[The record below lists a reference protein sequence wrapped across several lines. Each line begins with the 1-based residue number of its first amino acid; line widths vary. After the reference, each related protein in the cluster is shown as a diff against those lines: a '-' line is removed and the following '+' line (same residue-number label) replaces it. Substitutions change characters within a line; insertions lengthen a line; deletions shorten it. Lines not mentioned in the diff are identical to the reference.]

1 MKNLIFIL
9 LTGVLPHV
17 IQAQSGKDLTFN
29 FNTDVRS
36 ALKVEPY
43 LGGSASIAYGDYID
57 YHRSFLGGSE
67 EGTKFGGSI
76 LPLPMVTGGVQ
87 ARYALFTDGVLESLN
102 LSAGIQYMQ
111 RGFIN
116 RFHMKHGFSSEI
128 EDISTYRE
136 IYRHNYLA
144 IPIHLRWGTKWFITA
159 GGAFSLHVNSSRTQI
174 LKREQSGAD
183 AFEGGFQ
190 NNSRNKEKVPVSV
203 LRKTHTNISIGGGY
217 QFSESLAAGL
227 RVYSGSEIFQ
237 SVADAYGTIQVEL
250 SFYHN
255 IKIFK

>member
-9 LTGVLPHV
+9 LAGALPHA

-43 LGGSASIAYGDYID
+43 LGGSASIAFGDYID

-67 EGTKFGGSI
+67 EGSKFGGSI
-76 LPLPMVTGGVQ
+76 LPLPMVTGCVQ
-87 ARYALFTDGVLESLN
+87 ARYALFTDGILESLN
-102 LSAGIQYMQ
+102 LSVGLQYMQ

-116 RFHMKHGFSSEI
+116 RFHMRHDFSSGI
-128 EDISTYRE
+128 TDKSTYRE

-144 IPIHLRWGTKWFITA
+144 VPVHLRWGTKWFITV
-159 GGAFSLHVNSSRTQI
+159 GGVLGLHINSTRAQI
-174 LKREQSGAD
+174 LNREQSGAE
-183 AFEGGFQ
+183 AFE
-190 NNSRNKEKVPVSV
+190 NKSRNNDKIPPSV
-203 LRKTHTNISIGGGY
+203 FKKTHTNISVGGGY

-237 SVADAYGTIQVEL
+237 SSTDAYRTIQVE
-250 SFYHN
+250 FAIFHK